1 MNVLV
6 AIGVILMQ
14 VAATLMEVT
23 PALAILDTQAME
35 FLAHVSSAIYCRCTV
50 SRFFILRIV
59 SLKTEVAT
67 KTVYSTIL
75 LTIKMYF

>member
-23 PALAILDTQAME
+23 PALAILDTQAMD

-50 SRFFILRIV
+50 SRFFILRMV

>member
-23 PALAILDTQAME
+23 PALAILDTQAMDL
-35 FLAHVSSAIYCRCTV
+35 LAHVSSAIYCRCTV
-50 SRFFILRIV
+50 SHFFILRMV